1 MLLHFERI
9 SRLNILKK
17 NRENREK
24 CGKIFWLLFDEYL
37 IEFIVEKMLRHLN

>member
-9 SRLNILKK
+9 SRLNIFLKIGK
-17 NRENREK
+17 NVEK
-24 CGKIFWLLFDEYL
+24 YSGLLFDEYL